1 MPEYSEFLFEATT
14 ANCVELAT
22 DRHGC
27 CVLQKCLS
35 QSKGEQR
42 RCLVSEI
49 TSNALILSQD
59 PFGNYVVQFV
69 FELRLPWAATDILD
83 QLEGNYG
90 DLSVQKYSSNVV
102 EKCLKYAG
110 EVRRNRIIWELIN
123 NSRLDQVMQ
132 DPFGNYVIQAALQ
145 QSKGAL
151 HAALVEAIRPHVPTL
166 QTSPYGKKVLSSNI
180 LKK

>member
-1 MPEYSEFLFEATT
+1 LRKIVAFQHLFNSSIQMQKMMPILAINLTWHTEWSRFWHYMKQWWWFLLQFLFEATT

-59 PFGNYVVQFV
+59 PFGYCIFLFSLSFLSRAFFPSLYIMKVWWLF
-69 FELRLPWAATDILD
+69 LILH
-83 QLEGNYG
+83 
-90 DLSVQKYSSNVV
+90 YSM
-102 EKCLKYAG
+102 EECG
-110 EVRRNRIIWELIN
+110 CTFTH
-123 NSRLDQVMQ
+123 D
-132 DPFGNYVIQAALQ
+132 
-145 QSKGAL
+145 
-151 HAALVEAIRPHVPTL
+151 
-166 QTSPYGKKVLSSNI
+166 
-180 LKK
+180 